1 MIIVYTKNSRLEFSS
16 QSLSV
21 CPILCTFFP
30 FWGQQTLKWFFLL
43 QFKHNFPYAR
53 HFPLGWEPLQ
63 GLHLMI
69 SFWFFIG
76 SLVTWFAEI
85 INFMSIGSWLGLED
99 LQGMFSN
106 FLSSMSWT
114 NSFQKGEIRFS
125 HKSLMK
131 GIVIC
136 AINNYI
142 FNELV

>member
-1 MIIVYTKNSRLEFSS
+1 MIIVYTKNSRLDFSS

-69 SFWFFIG
+69 SFDS
-76 SLVTWFAEI
+76 SLGAWWHGLQKLLILWQLAVDWDWRIFRACFQISSAACPELI
-85 INFMSIGSWLGLED
+85 VCKRVRSDSLINLLWKV
-99 LQGMFSN
+99 
-106 FLSSMSWT
+106 LS
-114 NSFQKGEIRFS
+114 F
-125 HKSLMK
+125 
-131 GIVIC
+131 VP
-136 AINNYI
+136 
-142 FNELV
+142 